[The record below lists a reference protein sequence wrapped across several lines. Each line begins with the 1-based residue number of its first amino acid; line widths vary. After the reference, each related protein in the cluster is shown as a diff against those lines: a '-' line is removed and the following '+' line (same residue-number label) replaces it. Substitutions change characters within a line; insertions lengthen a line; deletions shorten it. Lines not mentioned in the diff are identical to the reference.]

1 MKLKPIPNIRK
12 DAFLF
17 GEAQGR
23 VAVSISP
30 ADQERFIELM
40 ATSEIDFTLLG
51 TVTGG
56 FLTIDN
62 EPFGHI
68 TDIKMVY
75 DNVLHELLGA

>member
-1 MKLKPIPNIRK
+1 
-12 DAFLF
+12 
-17 GEAQGR
+17 
-23 VAVSISP
+23 
-30 ADQERFIELM
+30 M
-40 ATSEIDFTLLG
+40 ATSEVDFTYLG